1 MINEIKIDD
10 FTLSYYDSGG
20 SSDVV
25 MLLHGFPSPYFFWH
39 EIINELEKKGKRVLA
54 LEQRGY
60 PLSLLSNP
68 DIQDFNIEKLSSDIE
83 SLIEYLDIDEVSIV
97 AHDWGTIVAWA
108 VLQRNIVVINNLVSV
123 CGGTEFPNT
132 SIYENLIFPKGEHY
146 ITSFQNPNSSS
157 AYLDSDIGN
166 FIRSAYRDTFGLIN
180 NPDLSMNSVFKGDKF
195 SKIVISEEDINKYTN
210 HFNNSSLFQPI
221 CWYSNINLNIELSN
235 SWRREV
241 NTKVTFIF
249 GKNDFTVQLND
260 KMKDRLRTLGSNIQI
275 HEVDNAGH
283 WLPLTH
289 KESVLEHI

>member
-1 MINEIKIDD
+1 MINDFKTND

-20 SSDVV
+20 SNDVV
-25 MLLHGFPSPYFFWH
+25 MLLHGFPSPYFFWN

-60 PLSLLSNP
+60 PLSLLKSP
-68 DIQDFNIEKLSSDIE
+68 DIHDFNIEKLSSDIE
-83 SLIEYLDIDEVSIV
+83 SLIDYLNIDEVSII

-108 VLQRNIVVINNLVSV
+108 VLQRNIVVVNNLVSV

-132 SIYENLIFPKGEHY
+132 SIYERLIFPNGKHY
-146 ITSFQNPNSSS
+146 ITSFQNPTTSSE
-157 AYLDSDIGN
+157 YLDSDVDN
-166 FIRSAYRDTFGLIN
+166 FIRSAYRDTFGHIN
-180 NPDLSMNSVFKGDKF
+180 NPDLSMKSIFKGDKF
-195 SKIVISEEDINKYTN
+195 SNLVISEEDVNKYAN
-210 HFNNSSLFQPI
+210 HFISSSLFQPI

-241 NTKVTFIF
+241 DTKVTFIF

-260 KMKDRLRTLGSNIQI
+260 KMKDRLRTLGSNIHI

-289 KESVLEHI
+289 KESVIEHI